1 MKNSIYRRGARDLA
15 LAMNL
20 VRDLTP
26 ALDLEEGERLEI
38 FDADG
43 SGSTGYRRQR
53 RQWSQEIP
61 AAMRRQG

>member
-38 FDADG
+38 LTRTVVDPPATGG
-43 SGSTGYRRQR
+43 SGGNGAKKSRQL
-53 RQWSQEIP
+53 
-61 AAMRRQG
+61 